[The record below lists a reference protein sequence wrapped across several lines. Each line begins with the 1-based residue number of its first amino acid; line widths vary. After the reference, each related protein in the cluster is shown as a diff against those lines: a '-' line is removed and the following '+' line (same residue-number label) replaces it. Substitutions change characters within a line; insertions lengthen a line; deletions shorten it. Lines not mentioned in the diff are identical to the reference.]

1 MERPSTGRSRV
12 HFNASSNDEDEPT
25 VNVTS
30 FDPDPDHEEGKSI
43 DESMEDDFSKDI
55 TEVKP
60 PTSSFYFEESDSED
74 ESKEIRSPQEKQQIH
89 RFLRFKS
96 PSAPTS
102 PQQSPAPSPN
112 TYSQHRDSDIPLLEL
127 NGRRTDQADSRRSST
142 NTNTEREKERK
153 SSDLVT
159 PGKKEAERLV
169 REHTRR
175 SRPKEFFRRL
185 SSGDGLGMRSGAWT
199 PDEDGDSRHH
209 AFNSGVLTNLLKLYS
224 IVSSMLIH
232 TRYNEQPST
241 SSGNTP
247 PSASGRTTPKWYSKS
262 PNNSTTSLSA
272 LMASSTRAAAV
283 PGFAASDS
291 MSMNSSHSGG
301 RNLAHA
307 FKSLHHKSKI
317 DEQWR
322 LAANRIADVLQR
334 QRFILSR
341 PVKDRTL
348 IIGIYVV
355 H

>member
-1 MERPSTGRSRV
+1 MEKPLTGRSRV
-12 HFNASSNDEDEPT
+12 HFNASSNDDEEPT

-30 FDPDPDHEEGKSI
+30 FDPDPDNLEDKSLGG
-43 DESMEDDFSKDI
+43 SMEDDSSKDI

-74 ESKEIRSPQEKQQIH
+74 ENKELRSPQEKQQIH

-102 PQQSPAPSPN
+102 PQQSPASSPN
-112 TYSQHRDSDIPLLEL
+112 SYPQHRGSDIPLLEL
-127 NGRRTDQADSRRSST
+127 NGRSTDQADSRRSST
-142 NTNTEREKERK
+142 NTIAENEKGRK
-153 SSDLVT
+153 SSESVA

-169 REHTRR
+169 REHMRR

-185 SSGDGLGMRSGAWT
+185 SWGDGLGMRSGAST
-199 PDEDGDSRHH
+199 PDEDGDSKHY
-209 AFNSGVLTNLLKLYS
+209 AFNSGVLTNLLKLYFPLKMEVDS
-224 IVSSMLIH
+224 
-232 TRYNEQPST
+232 RYNEQPQST
-241 SSGNTP
+241 GNTP

-262 PNNSTTSLSA
+262 PNSSSTSLSA
-272 LMASSTRAAAV
+272 LMASSTRAAAA
-283 PGFAASDS
+283 PGFAASES
-291 MSMNSSHSGG
+291 MSTHSPHTGG

-307 FKSLHHKSKI
+307 FKSLHHKSKM

-341 PVKDRTL
+341 SPEK
-348 IIGIYVV
+348 
-355 H
+355 